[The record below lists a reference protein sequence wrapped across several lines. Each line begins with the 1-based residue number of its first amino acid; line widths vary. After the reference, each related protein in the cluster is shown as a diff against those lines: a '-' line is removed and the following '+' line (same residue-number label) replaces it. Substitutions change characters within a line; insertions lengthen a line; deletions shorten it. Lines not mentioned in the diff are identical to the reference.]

1 MTAKSAIRWVDRWQ
15 RGRLAAAVALGYLIV
30 VAGVFAFVLV
40 DINLVVHHDASF
52 SGVWALLV
60 TLPLS
65 LVFLLLG
72 PAVDTGL
79 AGVALTGVVQA
90 VLLWFALRGPRL
102 AR

>member
-1 MTAKSAIRWVDRWQ
+1 MSAENAIRWVDRWK
-15 RGRLAAAVALGYLIV
+15 RGRLAAAFALGYLIV

-40 DINLVVHHDASF
+40 DITFIEHQDASL

-65 LVFLLLG
+65 LVFLLLN

-79 AGVALTGVVQA
+79 VGVALTGVVQA
-90 VLLWFALRGPRL
+90 VLLWLALRGPRL

>member
-1 MTAKSAIRWVDRWQ
+1 VRAGNAIRWVDRWE

-40 DINLVVHHDASF
+40 DINLVEHQDASF
-52 SGVWALLV
+52 SGVWAFLV

-65 LVFLLLG
+65 LVLLLLT
-72 PAVDTGL
+72 PAVEAGL
-79 AGVALTGVVQA
+79 VGVALTGVVQA
-90 VLLWFALRGPRL
+90 VLLWLALRGPRI